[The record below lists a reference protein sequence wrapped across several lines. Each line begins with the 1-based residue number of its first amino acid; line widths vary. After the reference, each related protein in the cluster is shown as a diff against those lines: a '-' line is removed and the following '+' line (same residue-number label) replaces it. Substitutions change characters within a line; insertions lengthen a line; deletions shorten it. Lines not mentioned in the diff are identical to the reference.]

1 MEMKKPSTVDE
12 YIAQFAPETQRT
24 LQQVRA
30 LIKKTAPDAEEVI
43 SYAMPGYKWNGML
56 VWFAGYGHHL
66 GFYPMPSALTA
77 FKSELSKYKSSKGA
91 VQFPLD
97 QKMPIA
103 LITKM
108 IKFRMQENLIKA
120 DLAKTNLRKKKK

>member
-1 MEMKKPSTVDE
+1 MEMKRPSTVDE
-12 YIAQFAPETQRT
+12 YIAQFSPQTQRT

-66 GFYPMPSALTA
+66 GFYPMPSALNA
-77 FKSELSKYKSSKGA
+77 FKSEIAKYKSSKGA

-97 QKMPIA
+97 QKMPLT

-108 IKFRMQENLIKA
+108 IKYRMKENLLKA
-120 DLAKTNLRKKKK
+120 NLLNTVSRKKK

>member
-1 MEMKKPSTVDE
+1 MEMKRPSTVDE
-12 YIAQFAPETQRT
+12 YIAQFSPQTQRT

-97 QKMPIA
+97 QKIPVA
-103 LITKM
+103 LITKI
-108 IKFRMQENLIKA
+108 IKYRMEENLMKA
-120 DLAKTNLRKKKK
+120 QLLKATLKKKK

>member
-1 MEMKKPSTVDE
+1 MEMKRPSTVDE
-12 YIAQFAPETQRT
+12 YIAQFSPQTQRT

-97 QKMPIA
+97 QKMPVA
-103 LITKM
+103 LITKI
-108 IKFRMQENLIKA
+108 IKYRMEENLMKA
-120 DLAKTNLRKKKK
+120 QLLKATLKKKK